1 MDIEHFVEDLHKIAK
16 GQLIQT
22 ELDKPVA
29 ATDKT
34 QTVIV
39 KSYGS
44 FIEFFL
50 TLKC

>member
-29 ATDKT
+29 ANRQDSNSNC
-34 QTVIV
+34 QIIRFVH
-39 KSYGS
+39 
-44 FIEFFL
+44 
-50 TLKC
+50 